1 MNLFAWNHPLSR
13 SWRRRAIT
21 WFFVPAMAVLV
32 GVAVVTYMAYERV
45 TSNTVIERDREVTY
59 LSAARLREELSK
71 FSDVLESL
79 SLSLGMAM
87 GVPEAQ
93 RLALAEAGRRLT
105 VFDGGV
111 VLLDKFGRVVA
122 AQPERPDIIGQDWSY
137 RPYFRQMVGA
147 SGILFSDVLPDG
159 PQETPVVAIAV
170 PVSGMK
176 GEYLGLLA
184 GMFRVD
190 APAISALY
198 ASIVRLRI
206 GLSGSMYLAD
216 GNGRIIYHSEPEHVG
231 EGITGRYEV
240 DQALSGR
247 SGAIRT
253 QDFEG
258 RDIVAAYA
266 PVPGTSWGL
275 ISEESWDTLTQSS
288 RGYGQSLLILLSVGV
303 LLPATGMGLLARQR
317 RVEAVEQERL
327 EQELRVARSIQETLL
342 PKELPNLPGW
352 KMAVHWQPARVIG
365 GDFYDFIC
373 LPSGKLGIIIG
384 DASGKGVP
392 SALMMASARTILRAA
407 AERLE
412 SPSKVLERVNGVLC
426 HDIPRGMFVTCL
438 YAALDP
444 RTGHMSYAN
453 AGHNPFCVRDGDG
466 AVEELVAR
474 GMPLGITPDSTYEE
488 SEAFITPGNVA
499 LLYSDGLVEAHRS
512 RREIFGFDR
521 VRELSGSC
529 AGDETQL
536 IQCLLEALAAFTGK
550 KWDQEDD
557 ITLLALRRLA

>member
-32 GVAVVTYMAYERV
+32 GAAVVTFLAYQRV
-45 TSNTVIERDREVTY
+45 TSDTVVERDREVTY

-71 FSDVLESL
+71 FSDVLETLARSM
-79 SLSLGMAM
+79 GMAM

-93 RLALAEAGRRLT
+93 RLALAGAGRRLA

-137 RPYFRQMVGA
+137 RPDFRQMVGT

-159 PQETPVVAIAV
+159 PQEAPVVAIAV
-170 PVSGMK
+170 PVAGMK

-206 GLSGSMYLAD
+206 GLSGSIYVVD
-216 GNGRIIYHSEPEHVG
+216 GNGRIIYHSEPEHIG
-231 EGITGRYEV
+231 EGITGRLEV

-247 SGAIRT
+247 SGAIQT

-275 ISEESWDTLTQSS
+275 VTEELWDMLTQSS

-303 LLPATGMGLLARQR
+303 LLPTTGIGLFARQR

-352 KMAVHWQPARVIG
+352 KMAVHWQPARAVG

-373 LPSGKLGIIIG
+373 LPTGKLGILVG
-384 DASGKGVP
+384 DVSGKGVP
-392 SALMMASARTILRAA
+392 SALMMASARAVLRAA

-412 SPSKVLERVNGVLC
+412 SPGQVLDRVNAVLC
-426 HDIPRGMFVTCL
+426 HDMPRGMFVTCL
-438 YAALDP
+438 YAVLDP
-444 RTGHMSYAN
+444 RTGRMHYAN
-453 AGHNPFCVRDGDG
+453 AGHNPPCLRDGNG
-466 AVEELVAR
+466 VVAELVAR
-474 GMPLGITPDSTYEE
+474 GMPLGMLPDAPYEE
-488 SEAFITPGNVA
+488 MEAVIAPGDVA

-512 RREIFGFDR
+512 RREIFGFER
-521 VRELSGSC
+521 VRALSGTC

-536 IQCLLEALAAFTGK
+536 IQCLLAALASFTGRN
-550 KWDQEDD
+550 WDQEDD